1 MRKHSSLFLF
11 ILAILLASILLSG
24 AAAAPQPFLQ
34 ATETPDADAIML
46 TPPLARTPLPTDMPG
61 SGGNGW
67 MAASLMFFLCMV
79 GMLIG
84 GIMIA
89 FIVVRL
95 RTRRG

>member
-1 MRKHSSLFLF
+1 MRNYRGFSLLF
-11 ILAILLASILLSG
+11 IAILLLSFLVTG
-24 AAAAPQPFLQ
+24 AAAPQPLPQ
-34 ATETPDADAIML
+34 ATATPDPDAILL
-46 TPPLARTPLPTDMPG
+46 TPPLARTPLPTEMPG

-67 MAASLMFFLCMV
+67 IAASLMFFLCMI

-89 FIVVRL
+89 FIVFRL